1 MKTISTGFNRTNHTI
16 PVPIRTFYPH
26 RYLSFQPV
34 VSFVRASLA
43 KTERHF
49 QWMAITMLVQV
60 VLITPINSIVILSTG
75 NWHPLWFIAT
85 ASLFAVFVPSLSGL
99 SLKTIKSVFM
109 INCLVSLLI
118 ILTAI
123 IHSIIT

>member
-16 PVPIRTFYPH
+16 PVHVRTFHPH
-26 RYLSFQPV
+26 RHISFEPA
-34 VSFVRASLA
+34 VSYIRKLLA
-43 KTERHF
+43 KTGNHF

-60 VLITPINSIVILSTG
+60 VLITPIISIVILSTG

-85 ASLFAVFVPSLSGL
+85 ASLFAVFIPSLSGL

-109 INCLVSLLI
+109 VNCLVSLLI

-123 IHSIIT
+123 VHSIIT